1 MFLGYEID
9 GVMQKEAP
17 DWLRKKMADAIAEA
31 LHVTFVD
38 QGSKD
43 EKAG

>member
-9 GVMQKEAP
+9 GVLQKKPP
-17 DWLRKKMADAIAEA
+17 DWLRKKMADAIAET
-31 LHVTFVD
+31 LHVTFVE
-38 QGSKD
+38 QVSED